1 MIQDIVE
8 ITGLTDDDMLSLK
21 MRKMQISLDFF
32 MMRINKNC

>member
-21 MRKMQISLDFF
+21 MRKMQINLYFL
-32 MMRINKNC
+32 